1 MAYSLEEE
9 EKMLSMFESIA
20 EQPIE
25 QQRPYNEV
33 RNPKPMM
40 ESACFEGTKVD
51 FSSWTADSKKVGKA
65 KTASNPDLSKGSKA
79 AKGTTVAT
87 KGTKDQVTE
96 NDVVTVKKEDKQVT
110 KLVTEDASHEAK
122 GEPKAK
128 SGSFDSA
135 AKSAAS
141 AQRSKAESNKK
152 FSEESKRQRKID
164 LFRDF
169 VKSLGV
175 DEKSKA
181 DAEKVLKKFDS
192 ISKYIG
198 KPAMESAMLEGTSI
212 KNADDYINAVCSS
225 VERHVDLDP
234 RQACGARGGRDNWLE
249 YLGVDLKKWFADG
262 VPVKRAANGIIH
274 RMKIEHKE
282 DLEDAF
288 GGTQPM
294 PTRNEMKPA
303 KRSQSHFGEGW
314 VDSDGATKYNKEN
327 VKSWAGPDGT
337 AIPNKEY
344 FNGLK
349 PRHESS
355 STTRLGGRPVMESA
369 MLEADDGGLDF
380 DTAFNDAVH
389 DEKEDLEAKKTAFFE
404 KLYEKL
410 YGGKVNQNGQQVP
423 LKNAILKS
431 SKVAV
436 AKSDEKLQVQIRN
449 AENPYSQH
457 DESRIDF
464 VSHGGPEVFISL
476 RKRAKGSPSPS
487 YGNESYTLKNCD
499 DADVNQ
505 VILLAAKKFTSM

>member
-87 KGTKDQVTE
+87 KGTKDKVTE

-164 LFRDF
+164 MFRDF

-192 ISKYIG
+192 ISKFIG
-198 KPAMESAMLEGTSI
+198 QP
-212 KNADDYINAVCSS
+212 
-225 VERHVDLDP
+225 
-234 RQACGARGGRDNWLE
+234 GA
-249 YLGVDLKKWFADG
+249 K
-262 VPVKRAANGIIH
+262 
-274 RMKIEHKE
+274 
-282 DLEDAF
+282 
-288 GGTQPM
+288 
-294 PTRNEMKPA
+294 
-303 KRSQSHFGEGW
+303 
-314 VDSDGATKYNKEN
+314 
-327 VKSWAGPDGT
+327 
-337 AIPNKEY
+337 
-344 FNGLK
+344 
-349 PRHESS
+349 
-355 STTRLGGRPVMESA
+355 
-369 MLEADDGGLDF
+369 
-380 DTAFNDAVH
+380 
-389 DEKEDLEAKKTAFFE
+389 
-404 KLYEKL
+404 
-410 YGGKVNQNGQQVP
+410 
-423 LKNAILKS
+423 
-431 SKVAV
+431 
-436 AKSDEKLQVQIRN
+436 
-449 AENPYSQH
+449 
-457 DESRIDF
+457 
-464 VSHGGPEVFISL
+464 
-476 RKRAKGSPSPS
+476 
-487 YGNESYTLKNCD
+487 
-499 DADVNQ
+499 
-505 VILLAAKKFTSM
+505 